1 MRDFRDAKAMAQALR
16 DADVVPEDVLAS
28 PGFAFVRHQ
37 TRAGLLALERQLER
51 RLKLYEDAQPL
62 VANLLASAGSRP
74 ADDGRGADFRSSTE

>member
-16 DADVVPEDVLAS
+16 DVDVVPEDVLAS
-28 PGFAFVRHQ
+28 PGFAFVRHR